1 MNRTELTTTLALVV
15 PALLLGGGLVA
26 TGALNWGQLACWLA
40 FLSSLVAGFS
50 WFAMLLGRPAAATV
64 ARSAF
69 RVQWLGL
76 LGGAAFLWWILFS
89 HQFQYQYVHDYSSR
103 DMPRYYVYAAF
114 WGGQEGTFLLWALIS
129 TTLGLVLM
137 RWRHALTDTAL
148 FFMNLPILLLTFVG
162 VVRGPFMA
170 SKQVFTDGVGLN
182 PLLKIG
188 G

>member
-69 RVQWLGL
+69 RCSGWP

-89 HQFQYQYVHDYSSR
+89 HQFQYQYAR
-103 DMPRYYVYAAF
+103 
-114 WGGQEGTFLLWALIS
+114 
-129 TTLGLVLM
+129 
-137 RWRHALTDTAL
+137 
-148 FFMNLPILLLTFVG
+148 LP
-162 VVRGPFMA
+162 
-170 SKQVFTDGVGLN
+170 
-182 PLLKIG
+182 
-188 G
+188 